1 VVQYRMQTE
10 YGAESRLEQGQWKV
24 IRWLAMENEIPF
36 EDSTLPTGARL
47 AFDAANKP
55 VILFQD
61 QWSCD
66 FFAQRHPKVHLSTLP
81 VESRAEQAEA
91 FAG

>member
-1 VVQYRMQTE
+1 V
-10 YGAESRLEQGQWKV
+10 L
-24 IRWLAMENEIPF
+24 RWLLLEENATF

-55 VILFQD
+55 VLLFQD

-66 FFAQRHPKVHLSTLP
+66 FFTERNPRIRLSALP
-81 VESRAEQAEA
+81 PVQSELVETT
-91 FAG
+91 